1 MRDLITNENAKIIK
15 NILISN
21 NLENKIIELKYKYI
35 NAVVKITSKTNV
47 KNTSNLKPRNMKE
60 FYFTNNNDNSLD
72 FNKFCL
78 NINNKKHTLFINI
91 GEWPPYKYEIE
102 NMHLVLGSSYSFG
115 SLKEFFS
122 QIELSQ
128 ALEDEQ
134 YLYIVKNIS
143 ELAGEGAIA
152 RINSGLK
159 SDRDKKFQRREKLV
173 NRLNSKT
180 IPFDNKEWLIISKI
194 DKKDLME
201 SSKYDD
207 IYYNLVKDI
216 VNYSLTIEDII
227 AEDKINN

>member
-102 NMHLVLGSSYSFG
+102 NMHLVLGSSYSF
-115 SLKEFFS
+115 
-122 QIELSQ
+122 
-128 ALEDEQ
+128 LE
-134 YLYIVKNIS
+134 V
-143 ELAGEGAIA
+143 
-152 RINSGLK
+152 
-159 SDRDKKFQRREKLV
+159 
-173 NRLNSKT
+173 
-180 IPFDNKEWLIISKI
+180 
-194 DKKDLME
+194 
-201 SSKYDD
+201 
-207 IYYNLVKDI
+207 
-216 VNYSLTIEDII
+216 
-227 AEDKINN
+227 